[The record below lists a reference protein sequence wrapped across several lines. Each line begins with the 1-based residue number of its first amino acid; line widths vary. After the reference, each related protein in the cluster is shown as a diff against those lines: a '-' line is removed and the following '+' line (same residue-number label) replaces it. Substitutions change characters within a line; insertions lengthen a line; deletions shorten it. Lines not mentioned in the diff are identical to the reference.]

1 MNKPSFVLGTA
12 QFGMPYGVANTVGK
26 PNLEEILSIVQCAV
40 QNDILFFDTAQDYGD
55 CEDILAQCFHQLK
68 ITEKVNIISKINSPC
83 IASIKALIKKM
94 GLKSLYG
101 LLWRGANPD
110 IHFFEKLKAE
120 GLVHSFGVS
129 VYREEEVERGL
140 ENEAVEI
147 IQLPFNIF
155 DQRAITKR
163 WFEKAEK
170 RGKTIIV
177 RSVYL
182 QGLLLMKPAQLPS
195 HLYFA
200 KPYLEKYAGFCLEKG
215 VGLREVA
222 MNFVLKYAHD
232 SPIIFGVEKMEQLV
246 ENLSLF
252 RKIVSKPSVERTD
265 FSAAGFPERLINP
278 SLWQKTLSA

>member
-12 QFGMPYGVANTVGK
+12 QLGMRYGIANTAGK
-26 PNLEEILSIVQCAV
+26 PNLKEILGIVQCAV
-40 QNDILFFDTAQDYGD
+40 QNDIWFFDTAQDYGD
-55 CEDILAQCFHQLK
+55 CEDVLAQCFHQLK
-68 ITEKVNIISKINSPC
+68 ITEKVNVISKINSPS
-83 IASIKALIKKM
+83 IASVRASLKKM

-101 LLWRGANPD
+101 LLWRGANPNL
-110 IHFFEKLKAE
+110 HFFEKLKAE
-120 GLVHSFGVS
+120 GLVRSFGVS
-129 VYREEEVERGL
+129 VYREEEVESAL
-140 ENEAVEI
+140 ENEAVQI

-170 RGKTIIV
+170 RGKTIFV

-182 QGLLLMKPAQLPS
+182 QGLLLMKPSLLPS
-195 HLYFA
+195 HLSFA

-215 VGLREVA
+215 LSPQEIA
-222 MNFVLKYAHD
+222 MDFVLKYAHG
-232 SPIIFGVEKMEQLV
+232 SKIIFGVEKMEQLAQ
-246 ENLSLF
+246 NLSLF
-252 RKIVSKPSVERTD
+252 RKIASKPSMERTD